1 MLFMYID
8 KDHKTW
14 DTVLPFLT
22 FAYNMACQDITGF
35 SPLYLLYGHD
45 ASTIF
50 NAILLVSDMSD
61 YSTTVVSNADQTRQ
75 LAWTRTGES

>member
-1 MLFMYID
+1 
-8 KDHKTW
+8 
-14 DTVLPFLT
+14 
-22 FAYNMACQDITGF
+22 MACQDITGF

-75 LAWTRTGES
+75 LA